1 MRGDLSVLPPTLL
14 HIAELD
20 VLCAENLAFAEKL
33 RQAGVS
39 LEMQSFPGTV
49 HGFLRALGRVG
60 AADRAVE
67 AAGAWLR
74 GRFGT

>member
-1 MRGDLSVLPPTLL
+1 MLFRSGLPPTLL

-39 LEMQSFPGTV
+39 LELQTFPGTV
-49 HGFLRALGRVG
+49 HGFLRALGHVG
-60 AADRAVE
+60 AADRAV
-67 AAGAWLR
+67 ALAGDWLR
-74 GRFGT
+74 ARFSR